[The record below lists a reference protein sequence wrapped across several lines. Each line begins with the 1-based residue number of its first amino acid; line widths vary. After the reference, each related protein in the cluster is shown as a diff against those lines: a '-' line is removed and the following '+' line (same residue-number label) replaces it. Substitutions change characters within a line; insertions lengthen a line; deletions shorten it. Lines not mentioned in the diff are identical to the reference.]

1 MFEVQ
6 EMIVTLSRYFL
17 LNCSRHLLSAIE
29 GSDADDKSW
38 DTA

>member
-6 EMIVTLSRYFL
+6 ELIVMLSRYFL
-17 LNCSRHLLSAIE
+17 LSCSRHVLSAIE
-29 GSDADDKSW
+29 GSGADDESW